1 MPKSSGRVADDP
13 PVFGEG
19 ALLRIGRFMAMWL
32 MWRIKAVFRTIQGD
46 LPPIVAFSLTI
57 K

>member
-1 MPKSSGRVADDP
+1 
-13 PVFGEG
+13 
-19 ALLRIGRFMAMWL
+19 MAMWL

-57 K
+57 KGGGSNPLW

>member
-1 MPKSSGRVADDP
+1 
-13 PVFGEG
+13 
-19 ALLRIGRFMAMWL
+19 MWL